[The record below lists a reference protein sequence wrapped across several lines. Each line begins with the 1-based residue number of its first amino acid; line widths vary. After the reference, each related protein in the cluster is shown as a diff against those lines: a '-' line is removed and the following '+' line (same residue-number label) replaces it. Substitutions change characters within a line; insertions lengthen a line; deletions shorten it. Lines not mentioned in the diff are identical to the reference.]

1 MYRYELALNEADQ
14 SNQSSENCLPGM
26 PHYSDRLHVLSL
38 LQHASRLLAHHHAFA
53 SMSPTLRAAMA
64 KNSTSSRK
72 KKLPE
77 RRSGAMREDGSSD
90 EATDTETAI
99 FAKQVVVDEDTL
111 VSKYVQEQKIAESS
125 DQIFL
130 EETLTGCSRN
140 QKVIEI
146 TLELFYRES
155 GFTFLQK
162 EFHLFAVLTFLALFR
177 LSPRGELPFYTLRT
191 MLVTIASHHSSAS
204 DAPAKLAAWLAFLFD
219 ASHLVA
225 IPITAETS
233 AKPPL
238 LTAAWSKVLDETY
251 VRENMVVGLVRWA
264 PEAKEVID
272 VLRERAEK
280 GMIPKKSGKSATE
293 PQPFVLTV
301 PNPRKLPGP
310 TIVLSTLKKA
320 RPIPKTFYSGSGEK
334 EALQRIKA
342 ENRARVE
349 KMHEEA
355 NRNQFKVLN
364 RTSARPLVPSTT
376 PPPLLKSIEHQA
388 CLKPTPKSEGRARRS
403 ATVLK
408 PVKLTTTTI
417 LREDALVRKV
427 RREEERRLDQ
437 VEWSLRDPEEFG
449 TWQDGVRAKEESTQ
463 KLALSR
469 RRLEIQLLHEEA
481 LQARK
486 DKERDN
492 HEVVDQVKQ
501 TKRQLRDQAE
511 EARKELE
518 EENRKKIEEVHE
530 VKEYVA
536 AARDR
541 VVEEN
546 VRKAM
551 DVALENQVLKEKR
564 DREAEEE
571 LARKAELI
579 QQIRLLE
586 RSIPPVGTAVRK
598 LDLTETSQSGL
609 LSEMSIMELQ
619 ERLAVMHVRHREH
632 EENKRHEILAHKSQR
647 LSQMS
652 EKLHEI
658 DVERQE
664 RRLRRLGLSSA
675 LNTAPTVSVSVPAA
689 AELESVVLD
698 ETEEE
703 REARRRIEEL
713 QERLNAKKQAR
724 LREAAAKNRVNGA
737 TKRII
742 AVNGSTKV
750 STQHM
755 EMPSRVDA
763 TADESSSSGR
773 TKKRGTSRKE
783 ASSQQKGVMV
793 LVGDGHAAETVSP
806 IAKDVAELAEEAL
819 GRDQRTM
826 EELRQMVCL

>member
-1 MYRYELALNEADQ
+1 R
-14 SNQSSENCLPGM
+14 
-26 PHYSDRLHVLSL
+26 
-38 LQHASRLLAHHHAFA
+38 
-53 SMSPTLRAAMA
+53 T
-64 KNSTSSRK
+64 RK
-72 KKLPE
+72 
-77 RRSGAMREDGSSD
+77 
-90 EATDTETAI
+90 
-99 FAKQVVVDEDTL
+99 Q
-111 VSKYVQEQKIAESS
+111 
-125 DQIFL
+125 
-130 EETLTGCSRN
+130 
-140 QKVIEI
+140 
-146 TLELFYRES
+146 
-155 GFTFLQK
+155 
-162 EFHLFAVLTFLALFR
+162 
-177 LSPRGELPFYTLRT
+177 
-191 MLVTIASHHSSAS
+191 
-204 DAPAKLAAWLAFLFD
+204 
-219 ASHLVA
+219 
-225 IPITAETS
+225 
-233 AKPPL
+233 
-238 LTAAWSKVLDETY
+238 
-251 VRENMVVGLVRWA
+251 
-264 PEAKEVID
+264 
-272 VLRERAEK
+272 
-280 GMIPKKSGKSATE
+280 
-293 PQPFVLTV
+293 
-301 PNPRKLPGP
+301 
-310 TIVLSTLKKA
+310 A

-449 TWQDGVRAKEESTQ
+449 TWQDGVRAKGRGQEFRRRANAIRCFQEESTQ

-546 VRKAM
+546 VRKA
-551 DVALENQVLKEKR
+551 
-564 DREAEEE
+564 
-571 LARKAELI
+571 
-579 QQIRLLE
+579 
-586 RSIPPVGTAVRK
+586 VRK

-609 LSEMSIMELQ
+609 LSETSIMEV
-619 ERLAVMHVRHREH
+619 VMHVRHREH

-664 RRLRRLGLSSA
+664 RRLRRLGLS
-675 LNTAPTVSVSVPAA
+675 TA